1 MKQKSL
7 LGYFMHRRG
16 IVSIG
21 RAVEIAG
28 VSYQEFLRELLKRGI
43 DTYEYDGDGLA
54 EELLEWGLFWIHP
67 L

>member
-1 MKQKSL
+1 
-7 LGYFMHRRG
+7 MHRRG

-28 VSYQEFLRELLKRGI
+28 VSYQEFLGELLKRGI
-43 DTYEYDGDGLA
+43 DTYEYDEDELA